1 MSLLEADKSDF
12 AVFRQM
18 NIVRSRSTKK
28 HIAFRIKTEENHQF
42 AVR

>member
-1 MSLLEADKSDF
+1 MSLLEADRSDF

-18 NIVRSRSTKK
+18 NMVRSRSAKK
-28 HIAFRIKTEENHQF
+28 LMAFRVKSEVEHQF